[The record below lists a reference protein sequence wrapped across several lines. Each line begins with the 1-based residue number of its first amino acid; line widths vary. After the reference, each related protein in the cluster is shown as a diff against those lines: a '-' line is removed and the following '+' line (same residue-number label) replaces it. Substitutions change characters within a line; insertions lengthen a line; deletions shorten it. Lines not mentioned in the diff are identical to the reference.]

1 MQNLKHDGSAAA
13 FQKKTT
19 NSHFIGMLNDDSEK
33 QITETFSTSN
43 SSDKDHQNSKKPV
56 TNNDENEEQHFG
68 QNMEQNIEANEQ
80 NTTFTASLIRKESE
94 NNLNF

>member
-56 TNNDENEEQHFG
+56 ANNDENEEHHFG
-68 QNMEQNIEANEQ
+68 QNMEQNIEAND
-80 NTTFTASLIRKESE
+80 
-94 NNLNF
+94 

>member
-1 MQNLKHDGSAAA
+1 
-13 FQKKTT
+13 
-19 NSHFIGMLNDDSEK
+19 MLNDDSEK
-33 QITETFSTSN
+33 QITETFSISN
-43 SSDKDHQNSKKPV
+43 SSNKDHQNSKKPV
-56 TNNDENEEQHFG
+56 TNNSENEEHHFG